1 MIEIFWFMIQEE
13 MSRIMRAEK
22 ERVKGEVEDINKDRR
37 DKIFIDLFN
46 NFELEVG
53 TNFIN
58 FSF

>member
-1 MIEIFWFMIQEE
+1 

-53 TNFIN
+53 TNFIS
-58 FSF
+58 FSLLVFDN

>member
-13 MSRIMRAEK
+13 MSRIMQAEK
-22 ERVKGEVEDINKDRR
+22 ERVKGEVEDINKDRS
-37 DKIFIDLFN
+37 DKFFIDLFN
-46 NFELEVG
+46 NFELKVG